1 VSEFPS
7 TLHRANHLANTVYQF
22 VGTKTGAA
30 LSNIESGRVVLS
42 SCRHSNPEIDSWILN
57 AGVHLG

>member
-1 VSEFPS
+1 MSGFPS

-30 LSNIESGRVVLS
+30 LSSIKSGRVSLS
-42 SCRHSNPEIDSWILN
+42 SRRHSNPKIES
-57 AGVHLG
+57 